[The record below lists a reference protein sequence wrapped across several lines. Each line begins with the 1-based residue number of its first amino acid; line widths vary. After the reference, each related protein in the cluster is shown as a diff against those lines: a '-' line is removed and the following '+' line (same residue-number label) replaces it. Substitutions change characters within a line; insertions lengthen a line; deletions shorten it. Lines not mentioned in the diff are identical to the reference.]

1 MGQTDALKSGGPGI
15 DRLALVKALRQ
26 GRKRLWQSQR
36 ADGSWAAACDLGPAS
51 TAYVVSA
58 LAFIGRLDATAA
70 AAASQWLRAQQSP
83 VDGSVRGRPFDETG
97 DVGATAAVWAALW
110 LADPRG
116 NADAI
121 ARARAF
127 VESKGGKDEI
137 IRLWFTGDPAALF
150 LALAGLLPPAAVSTI
165 TPPLLANIIPGAA
178 WLTRKASVILP
189 WRGLVFGVTLR
200 GLGRHSHPSLLVER
214 ERDLCLASLDR
225 TNNQD
230 GSWLYGDTLQA
241 SLALC
246 ALHVMGRG
254 KDPRSEKA
262 LQWMEQQKETSRDGI
277 SYKIFQSDVWTT
289 AFDLRALLAGG
300 APPSR
305 LGLLRATRWL
315 IDCQHNGS
323 WAFQKQNT
331 SMPDC
336 DDVGVV
342 LASLAD
348 AKARG
353 AASQGWRGLD
363 DRLNHATSEAI
374 AFLRR
379 MQNPDGG
386 WPSFQ
391 HGLAGKPPGAIMTR
405 ALSLRSPLAKLRML
419 FDPPV
424 DFGDPATEDVTGR
437 VLFGLGRSGLRI
449 GDPAIEQALRFLRD
463 QQCMNG
469 SWWGRWVVNYLAATA
484 WVLRGVAAVGVAPRE
499 PWVRRAI
506 DFIRDHQ
513 REDGGWG
520 ESVNTYTD
528 PLSAG
533 EGKASTPGLTGLVL
547 SALVESGESSSP
559 QAARAA
565 AYLQETQRPDGSW
578 PNGDLLHVLIPPTLY
593 YVLPGA
599 ELQLPLE
606 GLGRFADANRTDHA
620 GESSPGETGET
631 GERHRSIADFRVRL
645 ETARF
650 ESDDKADA
658 AVVAIQRSGLPHV
671 APLIATITRNRDLIP
686 SGLPAPA
693 AAMFEDT
700 QLPSWADPVK
710 LTRAQQLFE
719 RCGWGAAMALFASS
733 LPQCYACAE
742 GAKILIHTE
751 ELRRNP
757 QRRILET
764 AQFVFD
770 VTAQNAFA
778 PQSRGLR
785 SAQKVR
791 LLHALVRSLV
801 RDKVDVWNPRFG
813 APISQFFLVGTLM
826 TFSTVVID
834 SLRTMELTVD
844 ESEADAWIHLWNVVG
859 FFMGIKEDLLPN
871 NAREAENLLEAVRE
885 MSWAPSEAGQLLAK
899 ATLGVLQANL
909 LPVHALDG
917 VAPMLV
923 RHLAGD
929 RCADLLGLP
938 QAGWANAL
946 FTPFTLAMDAFD
958 VEGASPLAVFL
969 RRASIEVMKGMQ
981 ALYMGSDRPEYE
993 TMESARLLALWKESV
1008 KTK

>member
-1 MGQTDALKSGGPGI
+1 MGQIDAEKSGPVS
-15 DRLALVKALRQ
+15 DRAILGKALRQ
-26 GRKRLWQSQR
+26 GRKRLWQSQQ

-51 TAYVVSA
+51 TAYVVTA
-58 LAFIGRLDATAA
+58 LAYIGRLDPAAA
-70 AAASQWLRAQQSP
+70 AAASLFLRNQQNP
-83 VDGSVRGRPFDETG
+83 RDGSVPGRPFDDTG

-110 LADPRG
+110 MADPAK

-137 IRLWFTGDPAALF
+137 VRLWFTGDPAALF
-150 LALAGLLPPAAVSTI
+150 LAMAGLLPPKAIKEI
-165 TPPLLANIIPGAA
+165 TPPVLANVMPGAA
-178 WLTRKASVILP
+178 WLTRKASIILP
-189 WRGLVFGVTLR
+189 WRGLVFGVILR
-200 GLGRHSHPSLLVER
+200 GLRHRHLPHPLIER
-214 ERDLCLASLDR
+214 ERELCLASLDR
-225 TNNQD
+225 TNNED
-230 GSWLYGDTLQA
+230 GSWLYGDTLHA
-241 SLALC
+241 SLALT
-246 ALHVMGRG
+246 ALHAMKRSN
-254 KDPRSEKA
+254 DPRSEKA
-262 LQWMEQQKETSRDGI
+262 LAWMDRQKETSDQGLC
-277 SYKIFQSDVWTT
+277 YKIFQSDVWTT

-315 IDCQHNGS
+315 MDCQRNGA
-323 WAFQKQNT
+323 WAFQRLNT
-331 SMPDC
+331 TMPDC

-348 AKARG
+348 AKGRG
-353 AASQGWRGLD
+353 ANSQAWRGLD
-363 DRLNHATSEAI
+363 ERLTTSIASAI
-374 AFLRR
+374 AFLRN

-391 HGLAGKPPGAIMTR
+391 HGLAGKPPGPIMTKP
-405 ALSLRSPLAKLRML
+405 ASLRSPLARLRL
-419 FDPPV
+419 AIDPPA

-437 VLFGLGRSGLRI
+437 VLFGLGRAGLRT
-449 GDPAIEQALRFLRD
+449 GDPAVERALNFLRE

-469 SWWGRWVVNYLAATA
+469 SWWGRWVVNYLASTS
-484 WVLRGVAAVGVAPRE
+484 WVLRGAAAVGVAPRE
-499 PWVRRAI
+499 AWIRRAI

-520 ESVNTYTD
+520 EDVMTYRD
-528 PLSAG
+528 PMSAG

-547 SALVESGESSSP
+547 SALVESGEGTSP

-565 AYLQETQRPDGSW
+565 AFLQRSQLPDGSW
-578 PNGDLLHVLIPPTLY
+578 PNGDLVHCLIPPSMFY
-593 YVLPGA
+593 FLPGA

-606 GLGRFADANRTDHA
+606 GLGRFADANRYERP
-620 GESSPGETGET
+620 GESSGTTPGPTRRT
-631 GERHRSIADFRVRL
+631 IADFRIRL
-645 ETARF
+645 EAARF

-658 AVVAIQRSGLPHV
+658 AVAAIRREGLPHV
-671 APLIATITRNRDLIP
+671 APLIATITRTKDLIP

-700 QLPSWADPVK
+700 RLPTWANPAR
-710 LTRAQQLFE
+710 LAQAQRLFE
-719 RCGWGAAMALFASS
+719 RVGWGAALSLFASS

-770 VTAQNAFA
+770 VTAHNAFG

-801 RDKVDVWNPRFG
+801 RSKVDVWNPRNG
-813 APISQFFLVGTLM
+813 EPISQFYLIGTLM
-826 TFSTVVID
+826 TFSIAVID
-834 SLRTMELTVD
+834 SLRTMELNID
-844 ESEADAWIHLWNVVG
+844 ESDSDAWIHLWNVVG
-859 FFMGIKEDLLPN
+859 SLMGINDELLPRDS
-871 NAREAENLLEAVRE
+871 REAQSLLEAVRE
-885 MSWAPSEAGQLLAK
+885 MSWAPSDAGQMLAK
-899 ATLGVLQANL
+899 ATLSVLQDSL
-909 LPVHALDG
+909 LPGRALDG
-917 VAPMLV
+917 IAPMLV

-938 QAGWANAL
+938 SAGWADAL
-946 FTPFTLAMDAFD
+946 FVPLTLAMDAFD

-969 RRASIEVMKGMQ
+969 RRASIKLMKGMQ
-981 ALYMGSDRPEYE
+981 ALYIGSGRPEYE
-993 TMESARLLALWKESV
+993 TMESARLLRMWQESV